1 MKRLPVVL
9 SGVALAL
16 AASATAGAQ
25 APAPVLDTIT
35 AGGTVQQRVKAPK
48 VKTQKSI
55 AAAVRAAQ
63 AAALP
68 AALERARLQA
78 TRIASLTGVTL
89 GAVTSVTEQNYGF
102 FSGPYCRVVRKPIIR
117 RGEDGRRRVVGRG
130 PRRKV
135 CTVPP
140 FVYESVSVTYRIVP
154 AT

>member
-1 MKRLPVVL
+1 MKRLPVTL
-9 SGVALAL
+9 AAVALAIS
-16 AASATAGAQ
+16 ASATGGAQ
-25 APAPVLDTIT
+25 TPTPALDTIT

-48 VKTQKSI
+48 VQTQKTI

-63 AAALP
+63 DAALP

-78 TRIASLTGVTL
+78 TRIAALTGVTL

-102 FSGPYCRVVRKPIIR
+102 FSGPYCRVVRKPIVR

-135 CTVPP
+135 CSVPP
-140 FVYESVSVTYRIVP
+140 FIYESVSVTYRIVP